1 MFSAKMAVDN
11 DVLAI
16 IPARG
21 GSKSI
26 KLKNLQ
32 SLNGLP
38 LVAHSIYT
46 ALQSTTISRTIVSTD
61 NSLVADTSIYHGA
74 EVPFL
79 RPSNISSDFSRDD
92 EVIRNCIE
100 WLAQNEHYSPDYVIY
115 LRPTYPSRNVEEI
128 DKAITNFME
137 KSDSCMARSVI
148 PVEQTPF
155 KMWHVESESKMVPL
169 LGDSSE
175 DLFNSPRQLLPQ
187 VFWQDG
193 FLDVFRRCYF
203 EGYCKK
209 HDSRFSP
216 IFSESTIS
224 IDIDYSDQLQQHDG
238 FQKNRS
244 VDVLDP
250 ERYSS

>member
-1 MFSAKMAVDN
+1 MFDKKMAIEN

-38 LVAHSIYT
+38 LIAHSINT
-46 ALQSTTISRTIVSTD
+46 ALQSNTVSRTIVSTD
-61 NSLVADTSIYHGA
+61 NSLVADTSIFHGA

-79 RPSNISSDFSRDD
+79 RPSKISSDFSRDD
-92 EVIRNCIE
+92 EVIRHCIE
-100 WLAQNEHYSPDYVIY
+100 WLAQKENYSPDFIIY

-128 DKAITNFME
+128 DRAITNFME
-137 KSDSCMARSVI
+137 KNYACMARSVI

-155 KMWHVESESKMVPL
+155 KMWKIESDAKMIPL

-193 FLDVFRRCYF
+193 FLDVFQRCYF
-203 EGYCKK
+203 EENCKK
-209 HDSRFSP
+209 HEYRFSP
-216 IFSESTIS
+216 IFTESTIS